1 MTHSPSIAAVADQ
14 DGLLELT
21 HRLIAAAG
29 ASGTPLKALGGVG
42 VRLRVPD
49 PPPALERSFADVDL
63 AAPRRARRELE
74 EVLGG
79 EGLQP
84 EREFNT
90 LQGSRRQIW
99 WTPDGATHV
108 DVFLGEFSMCHSLD
122 LDGRL
127 GGDHP
132 ALPAAD
138 LVLMKLQ
145 VVHLNVKDVQDLASL
160 LATHELAEDDAPG
173 SIGMGRVIEVLAA
186 DWGFYTTAT
195 DNLERLPALVAE
207 HAGGDVAPAVA
218 ARSRELR
225 DAVEAAPKTR
235 GFRLRGRVG
244 RRRRWYAL
252 PEESLPG

>member
-1 MTHSPSIAAVADQ
+1 MTRSPSIAGVPDQ
-14 DGLLELT
+14 EELLALT
-21 HRLIAAAG
+21 HRLIGAAA

-49 PPPALERSFADVDL
+49 PPPALDRTFADVDL
-63 AAPRRARRELE
+63 AAPRRARREIEELLGDAGLE
-74 EVLGG
+74 
-79 EGLQP
+79 P

-90 LQGSRRQIW
+90 IQGSRRQIW

-108 DVFLGEFSMCHSLD
+108 DVFLGEFSMCHDLD

-127 GGDHP
+127 QGDHP

-138 LVLMKLQ
+138 LLLMKLQ
-145 VVHLNVKDVQDLASL
+145 VVHLNLKDVQDAASL
-160 LATHELAEDDAPG
+160 LATHELAEDDQPG
-173 SIGMGRVIEVLAA
+173 SLGLGRVTDVLAG

-195 DNLERLPALVAE
+195 DNLERLPGLVAE
-207 HAGGDVAPAVA
+207 HAPDLAPAVE
-218 ARSRELR
+218 ARSRALR
-225 DAVEAAPKTR
+225 DAVQAAPKSR